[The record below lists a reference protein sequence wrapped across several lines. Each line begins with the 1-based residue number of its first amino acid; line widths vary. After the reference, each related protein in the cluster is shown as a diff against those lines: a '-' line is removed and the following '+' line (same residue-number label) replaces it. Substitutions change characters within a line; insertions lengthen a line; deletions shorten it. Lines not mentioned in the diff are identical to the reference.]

1 MFTVMIVDHH
11 TAHTCGSSVSP
22 SSRSNRIEIQ
32 KRMQTHTCYDISI
45 VNILHLLLDGI
56 PISLFR
62 TGMSYYY
69 GYYILAR
76 VKC

>member
-1 MFTVMIVDHH
+1 MWFVCQTVQSI
-11 TAHTCGSSVSP
+11 G
-22 SSRSNRIEIQ
+22 IEIQ

-56 PISLFR
+56 PISLFS